1 MSSFKKTFHLFKKL
15 AISKRQKFIVTAFL
29 LSAGLLAIQLA
40 NISWRYQ
47 AILGLTLLTYLFSA
61 WSLREGLNGLEW
73 LTVLILPTLFT
84 AGVGLFYFLLPASWL
99 ARLPVAV
106 LYGLGI
112 YALLL
117 TENIFSVAAIRN
129 IQLLRAAHA
138 VGFLLTLLTA
148 FFLYDTILSFR
159 LFFWL
164 NFILVF
170 LVSFPLFLQG
180 LWSINLEE
188 RISQQLWFY
197 SLALSLVVAEGALVL
212 SFWPM
217 TVSANSLAL
226 ITTMYVILGLTQQH
240 LSQRLFKRTINEYL
254 TVGLV
259 VLAVMIITTHWGG

>member
-1 MSSFKKTFHLFKKL
+1 MYRLKKNNHFFKKL
-15 AISKRQKFIVTAFL
+15 TISKRQRFIVTSIFL
-29 LSAGLLAIQLA
+29 SVGLLTIQLA
-40 NISWRYQ
+40 NIAWRYQ
-47 AILGLTLLTYLFSA
+47 AIFGLTLLTYFLSA
-61 WSLREGLNGLEW
+61 WSLREGLGKIEW
-73 LTVLILPTLFT
+73 LTVLVLPTLFT
-84 AGVGLFYFLLPASWL
+84 AGVGLFYFLLPANWL
-99 ARLPVAV
+99 ARLPIAA

-117 TENIFSVAAIRN
+117 TENIFAVAAIRN

-148 FFLYDTILSFR
+148 FFLYDTLLSFR
-159 LFFWL
+159 FSFWL
-164 NFILVF
+164 NFLLVF
-170 LVSFPLFLQG
+170 LISLPLFLQG

-188 RISQQLWFY
+188 KISYQIWFY

-226 ITTMYVILGLTQQH
+226 ITIMYVVLGLTQHH
-240 LSQRLFKRTINEYL
+240 LSQRLFKKTINEYL

-259 VLAVMIITTHWGG
+259 VLAVIIITTHWGG